1 MSGRMVY
8 RWAFRGFFIFW
19 HCELSMEEP
28 CIFFPSENR
37 GFSMKISLCQNT
49 TENSWIIFVGNFYKG
64 SCGVNIAFEF
74 PSVSG
79 WPIHNS
85 YIVN

>member
-8 RWAFRGFFIFW
+8 QWAFRGFFIFW

-37 GFSMKISLCQNT
+37 GFSMNISLCQNT

-79 WPIHNS
+79 WPIHKS

>member
-1 MSGRMVY
+1 MVY
-8 RWAFRGFFIFW
+8 QWAFRGFFIFW

-37 GFSMKISLCQNT
+37 GFSMNISLCQNT
-49 TENSWIIFVGNFYKG
+49 TDRKLMDYFREEFRKG
-64 SCGVNIAFEF
+64 SCEVNIAFEF

-79 WPIHNS
+79 WPIHKS